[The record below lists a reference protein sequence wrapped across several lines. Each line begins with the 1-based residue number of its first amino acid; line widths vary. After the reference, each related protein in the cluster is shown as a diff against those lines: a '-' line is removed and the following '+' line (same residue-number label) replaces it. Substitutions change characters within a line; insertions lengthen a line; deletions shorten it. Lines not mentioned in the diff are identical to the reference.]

1 MSSMREFL
9 HKQRNAS
16 LAVMM
21 TIDSLRDT
29 ERSLTADLLRGTG
42 ATGPVSAGQA
52 TSGREAARRTA
63 SVLRSFGEAVR
74 ARTSDL
80 KAASA
85 EISEIWTTHEG
96 LWDDLDTDD
105 ASLAAEAERGWH
117 DLQDAARRAADGTA
131 SFRDSL
137 VRFARSGDSE
147 SEAARPALQAQDGL
161 RAALVELDGLVS
173 RYRATVGEVERRLS
187 GSSRASAG

>member
-9 HKQRNAS
+9 HKQRNAA

-29 ERSLTADLLRGTG
+29 ERSLTAELLRGPG

-52 TSGREAARRTA
+52 TSGREAARRPA
-63 SVLRSFGEAVR
+63 PALRSFGEAVR

-80 KAASA
+80 RAASA
-85 EISEIWTTHEG
+85 EISEIWTAHEG
-96 LWDDLDTDD
+96 LWEDLDTED
-105 ASLAAEAERGWH
+105 AALVAEAERGWR
-117 DLQDAARRAADGTA
+117 DLQDAVRRTADGTA

-137 VRFARSGDSE
+137 VRFARTGDGQ

-173 RYRATVGEVERRLS
+173 RYRATVGEVERRLR
-187 GSSRASAG
+187 GSDRTSAG